1 MKQKNSN
8 ETVKIAELP
17 APIFV
22 AAQSELDTL
31 LQILRAQSSIAVDTE
46 SNSLF
51 AYEERVCLIQFST
64 DAHDYIVDPLAL
76 QDISPLAAIFADAR
90 IEKVF
95 HAAEYDL
102 IGLRRDFNW
111 DVENVFDTMIAA
123 RTLGWPRV
131 GLASILE
138 NEYGVKLNKRFQR
151 ADWGQRPLSKQ
162 QLAYARMDT
171 HYLLRM
177 RERLAN
183 DLRANDQFEEA
194 REEFERIRRS
204 SLRSKPE
211 KTDGPHPD
219 GFWRISGARDLN
231 GKQAAILR
239 ELYLYRERA
248 ARKSDRPPFKVIG
261 NEILIAIA
269 RKKPRVTRELESI
282 KGMTPRQLRRHGE
295 SLIEAVKT
303 ARSAPKPKP
312 PSFQRVDEDILQ
324 RYEALHQWRKKR
336 ARKRGVESDIIL
348 AREVLWDLA
357 RTNPTTLAEL
367 ESISELGAWRRK
379 NYGLDILNVL
389 AEQS

>member
-1 MKQKNSN
+1 M
-8 ETVKIAELP
+8 TIADLP
-17 APIFV
+17 APTFV
-22 AAQSELDTL
+22 AAQSELNTL
-31 LQILRAQSSIAVDTE
+31 LQTLRVQSSIAVDTE

-51 AYEERVCLIQFST
+51 AYKERVCLIQFST
-64 DAHDYIVDPLAL
+64 HAHDYIVDPLAL
-76 QDISPLAAIFADAR
+76 QDISPLATIFAEAR

-123 RTLGWPRV
+123 RTLGWQRV

-138 NEYGVKLNKRFQR
+138 DEFSVKLNKRFQR
-151 ADWGQRPLSKQ
+151 ADWGKRPLSKQ

-171 HYLLRM
+171 HYLLRI

-204 SLRSKPE
+204 SLRSKAE
-211 KTDGPHPD
+211 KTDGPDPD

-239 ELYLYRERA
+239 ELYIYRDEA
-248 ARKSDRPPFKVIG
+248 ARKWDRPAFKVIG
-261 NEILIAIA
+261 NETLIAIA
-269 RKKPRVTRELESI
+269 RKKPRVPQELESI

-295 SLIEAVKT
+295 RLIEAVQI
-303 ARSAPKPKP
+303 ARRAPEPKH
-312 PSFQRVDEDILQ
+312 PSLQRVADDILQ

-336 ARKRGVESDIIL
+336 ARKRGVESDVIL

-357 RTNPTTLAEL
+357 RTNPATLAEL
-367 ESISELGAWRRK
+367 ESISELGPWRRE
-379 NYGLDILNVL
+379 NYGPDVLNVL
-389 AEQS
+389 KEQR